1 MARLGGGQQTG
12 PFRTSSV
19 PGYRTE
25 RLRRYSRRV
34 ARTARRDVI
43 GLLMEKRVTYTEA
56 EAEAL
61 VAQAK
66 RLADASGRTVRAE
79 AELLLSRDRETGL
92 QDLRTKVAGAGELL
106 VAITVEADD
115 LRAEFGDEDGE
126 LAAIMATRAAFG
138 QPFANDPTGCARSTT
153 SRRWTAS
160 GSGRTSGNDSKPA

>member
-1 MARLGGGQQTG
+1 
-12 PFRTSSV
+12 
-19 PGYRTE
+19 
-25 RLRRYSRRV
+25 
-34 ARTARRDVI
+34 VI

-79 AELLLSRDRETGL
+79 AELLLSRDRETRL

-126 LAAIMATRAAFG
+126 LAAIMATMAAFG
-138 QPFANDPTGCARSTT
+138 QPFANDPAGGARSTT
-153 SRRWTAS
+153 SRR
-160 GSGRTSGNDSKPA
+160 